1 MTDEDF
7 RKTRI
12 KGEKAQ
18 ARAIEWLKGEHPTI
32 RSVGGDVSGY
42 DLIDDNGYKV
52 EVKFDSLSENTGN
65 VAIEFSSMDKP
76 SGIEVTIANDWLHI
90 FKYQN
95 KWVYVLVPVS
105 TLRAFIRSNEQFL
118 PVTNGG
124 FKNYSKMI
132 LIPKNIMANN
142 FGVIDIV

>member
-32 RSVGGDVSGY
+32 RSVEGDVSGY

-52 EVKFDSLSENTGN
+52 EVKLDLASINTENI
-65 VAIEFSSMDKP
+65 AIEFSSMGKK
-76 SGIEVTIANDWLHI
+76 SGLAITTADDWVHI
-90 FKYQN
+90 FNYMGR
-95 KWVYVLVPVS
+95 WVYVVANVLDLKS
-105 TLRAFIRSNEQFL
+105 FIGNNWSYL
-118 PVTNGG
+118 HKVDGG
-124 FKNYSKMI
+124 FNKYSKMV
-132 LIPKNIMANN
+132 LVPKSLVVEN
-142 FGVIDIV
+142 FNYFSV